1 MTRFLQSNRSDIGL
15 VDRFDLSEIYTQDS
29 RFALSNILLDPD
41 GLDQIFGL
49 SSDGLTREDIRTAGG
64 LDRPVI
70 HSLGIADQML
80 SAVSFDLSQRITT
93 DKAVGEPG
101 KHSFTTNSRSDNI
114 IVFSGGIAA
123 NKIEY
128 NFLDESGEVRTTT
141 VPTSRESLFD
151 SIKDDEGRFTT
162 ASYPGL
168 FRIRRRSHVN
178 EIKLDPTLLI
188 ERSAVVESPT
198 DLVNLPIYMRTSN
211 NPDPSVTLVSAYAT
225 KNSPIILPVR
235 ISSTASISFSRA
247 TANAS
252 SPAFVY
258 GWELRRFSDG
268 ALVRGQSINS
278 RGNIT
283 TANISIN
290 VTGTIGAG
298 VNCLLYVYLDPGVIV
313 SANLSGIGLT
323 ELLGGQ
329 DIGLVGFNSLREL
342 DISGNNLSTVPVWLK
357 TLYAQL
363 QLLNIRGNTFWNNGI
378 VSYFDYQDLRTSGIT
393 GANTSINPPNITLSQ
408 VLGYSGWRPNGSR
421 VSGYDGDFATIQDT
435 FGRLYKDAR
444 ANSISGT
451 TPVTTN
457 LQNGFRPFSQ
467 LTDLNIGPNARL
479 VNPDF
484 SRLFPAL
491 RNLTIDRPSDKSPAV
506 LWGLIP
512 KLNNN
517 KGLMSINIS
526 GHEGNVGGSIKYLG
540 NTLEWD
546 ESEVGW
552 TTAKADQFI
561 GQFQITNLD
570 INRRDQEGISIG
582 NGYFGGVC
590 TDSSDVP
597 NVTVDGAPKY
607 HHIQSGTVAE
617 AWSGWLS
624 RLQQFRSRRND
635 IAFKIA
641 KGNSLVW
648 NNLRIIDLHWMG
660 NYGTRNKVE
669 YNKNLGVGQLNAT
682 DILNA
687 ASLTNVQAW
696 RSGWWGKIFSI
707 REAKSLTNL
716 NLGANEWLG
725 YEGPAG
731 EEFLLP
737 ENFVPTATTDSFS
750 NLQFLYLHYLWA
762 GGDRNLELKT
772 TDLQNLP
779 KLRQLHLTDSFIGGV
794 FPTIP
799 PNNSLTSGVV
809 FDCWLRNSRFRD
821 LRALGSSISS
831 RVGLIWAPLQGS
843 GVGGALLP
851 VFAPLG
857 TNTTL
862 RYVNFNG
869 SLSSRYSGSWG
880 DGGKRGKVITSLAP
894 GQTPESVTPSVTWT
908 SRNNNN
914 TANAVSSKLFHN
926 SQGSYF
932 PVEQI
937 TVGDNV
943 ESGGGVIG
951 RVTQID
957 RAHSFIYLD
966 TNVNI
971 SNQTLTFRRRGQ
983 DISLYFNNHSNLQQ
997 VYLDDCKLVG
1007 NIPRFVGC
1015 PLLST
1020 VTLNSNLLSGYVAG
1034 TFQNITGVAIDTLS
1048 APRLRTFNANN
1059 NAFTVSAIRLM
1070 ISDLHAVAVYF
1081 SEKNIRV
1088 NIRVRLLG
1096 TKINTSTGQYQ
1107 NWTRSEIF
1115 NGTSSSG
1122 GGNTI
1127 PDSLET
1133 KFNQLG
1139 PGSLYPGITI
1149 ELF

>member
-29 RFALSNILLDPD
+29 RFALSNMLLDPD

-49 SSDGLTREDIRTAGG
+49 GSDGLTREDIRTAGG

-80 SAVSFDLSQRITT
+80 SAVSFDLSQKITT

-128 NFLDESGEVRTTT
+128 NFLDENGEIRTTT

-178 EIKLDPTLLI
+178 QIKLDSSLLV
-188 ERSAVVESPT
+188 EKSVVIESPT
-198 DLVNLPIYMRTSN
+198 DLVNLPIYMRTAN
-211 NPDPSVTLVSAYAT
+211 DTDPDVTLLSAYAT
-225 KNSPIILPVR
+225 KDSPIVLPVR
-235 ISSTASISFSRA
+235 IDRSASISFSRQS
-247 TANAS
+247 ANSS

-258 GWELRRFSDG
+258 GWELRRSSDG
-268 ALVRGQSINS
+268 ALVRGQSVNS
-278 RGNIT
+278 RGNIV

-298 VNCLLYVYLDPGVIV
+298 VNCLLYVYLDPSVIT
-313 SANLSGIGLT
+313 SANLSNIGLT
-323 ELLGGQ
+323 ELTGGQ
-329 DIGLVGFNSLREL
+329 DIGLVGFNSLRDL
-342 DISGNNLSTVPVWLK
+342 DLSGNNLSTVPVWLK
-357 TLYAQL
+357 TLYSQL
-363 QLLNIRGNTFWNNGI
+363 RSLNLRGNTFWNNGI
-378 VSYFDYQDLRTSGIT
+378 VSFFDYQDLRSLSIT
-393 GANTSINPPNITLSQ
+393 GANTSINPPNIAISQ
-408 VLGYSGWRPNGSR
+408 VLGYSGWSPAGEKI
-421 VSGYDGDFATIQDT
+421 SGYDGDFSNVRDT
-435 FGRLYKDAR
+435 NNRLYMNSR
-444 ANSISGT
+444 AGSISGSA
-451 TPVTTN
+451 VANIN

-467 LTDLNIGPNARL
+467 LTDLNLGPSVRL

-484 SRLFPAL
+484 SKLFPAL
-491 RNLTIDRPSDKSPAV
+491 RNLTIDRPSDKSPEV
-506 LWGLIP
+506 YWGLIP

-517 KGLMSINIS
+517 GGLMSIDLSLHS
-526 GHEGNVGGSIKYLG
+526 GRVGGSIKYLG

-546 ESEVGW
+546 SEDLDW
-552 TTAKADQFI
+552 TSSKAQQFI
-561 GQFQITNLD
+561 GQFQITNIVL
-570 INRRDQEGISIG
+570 NRRNVEGTGIG
-582 NGYFGGVC
+582 NGFSGGIC

-597 NVTVDGAPKY
+597 DITVDGAPKY
-607 HHIQSGTVAE
+607 HHITSGTTSE

-624 RLQQFRSRRND
+624 RLQVYRSRRND

-641 KGNSLVW
+641 KGNGLVW
-648 NNLRIIDLHWMG
+648 VNLRTIDLTRCG
-660 NYGTRNKVE
+660 NYGTRDKVE
-669 YNKNLGVGQLNAT
+669 YNKNLEAGQLNAT

-687 ASLTNVQAW
+687 PNLTTLTAYS
-696 RSGWWGKIFSI
+696 SGWWGKIFSL
-707 REAKSLTNL
+707 EGANSLTNVEI
-716 NLGANEWLG
+716 GANNWIG
-725 YEGPAG
+725 YQGNTG
-731 EEFLLP
+731 EEFLFP
-737 ENFVPTATTDSFS
+737 ENFAKNATSDSFS
-750 NLQFLYLHYLWA
+750 NLQILRLESILD
-762 GGDRNLELKT
+762 GGSKNLELRSS
-772 TDLQNLP
+772 DFENLP
-779 KLRQLHLTDSFIGGV
+779 KLRQLYLTDSFIGGV
-794 FPTIP
+794 FPSIP
-799 PNNSLTSGVV
+799 SNNLTSGVV

-831 RVGLIWAPLQGS
+831 RVGSISAPLQGS

-857 TNTTL
+857 TNSVL
-862 RYVNFNG
+862 RHVNFNS

-880 DGGKRGKVITSLAP
+880 DGNKRNQVITSLAP
-894 GQTPESVTPSVTWT
+894 GQTPESVTPTVTWT
-908 SRNNNN
+908 SGNNNN
-914 TANAVSSKLFHN
+914 TANANSPKLYHN

-932 PVEQI
+932 PAQEI
-937 TVGDNV
+937 MVGDNV
-943 ESGGGVIG
+943 IQGGNVIA

-957 RAHSFIYLD
+957 RNHSFIYVD
-966 TNVNI
+966 TNLSLNGQ
-971 SNQTLTFRRRGQ
+971 SLTFRRGGQ
-983 DISLYFNNHSNLQQ
+983 DISGYFKDHFNLRQ

-1007 NIPRFVGC
+1007 AIPRFQGC
-1015 PLLST
+1015 TLLQV
-1020 VTLNSNLLSGYVAG
+1020 VTLNNNILSGYVAG
-1034 TFQNITGVAIDTLS
+1034 TFQNITGAASNILS
-1048 APRLRTFNANN
+1048 TPQLRTFSANN
-1059 NAFTVSAIRLM
+1059 NAFTVPAIRSM

-1096 TKINTSTGQYQ
+1096 TKLNTATGQYQ

-1115 NGTSSSG
+1115 NQTSTSG

-1127 PDSLET
+1127 PDELET